1 MNEGARTCG
10 NPSRG
15 RYNMGCRCF
24 ACRVANADYEHE
36 RAHRPD
42 RCRTTP
48 MVGEKGTGQA
58 RQRVLGWLEDGY
70 SLREICRATGVSRS
84 AMRTLVYGKHPNGKA
99 FKDGRP
105 KMTRRMKRENY
116 KAIMLCRSPESTAP
130 GAYVDAGPVN
140 DAMAW
145 LDAHGVKR
153 AHVAR
158 VAGIPS
164 ATIYQLGKRKLCR
177 HETAVKL
184 ARVAERLKEEAMKP
198 C

>member
-1 MNEGARTCG
+1 
-10 NPSRG
+10 
-15 RYNMGCRCF
+15 
-24 ACRVANADYEHE
+24 
-36 RAHRPD
+36 
-42 RCRTTP
+42 

-58 RQRVLGWLEDGY
+58 RQRVLGWLDEGY

-84 AMRTLVYGKHPNGKA
+84 AMRTLVHGKHPNGKA

-184 ARVAERLKEEAMKP
+184 ARVAERLKEEAMNA